1 MVSSSTNRASY
12 NVELVNNT
20 MVIIIASASSQDGSS
35 VIREPGDVVARVHAG
50 VANLSVRQ
58 LIYRDQTGQFYELS
72 HKGGEFR
79 RVSPCSDSLRL
90 HLESLVQ

>member
-1 MVSSSTNRASY
+1 M
-12 NVELVNNT
+12 ELVNNT
-20 MVIIIASASSQDGSS
+20 MVIIASASAQDGLP

-50 VANLSVRQ
+50 VASLSVRQ
-58 LIYRDQTGQFYELS
+58 LFYRDQTGQFYELS
-72 HKGGEFR
+72 HKGGEFL